1 MNFIKEMLSD
11 DAKISSK
18 RFIGFASFFM
28 LVLSWGANT
37 FFGFDIK
44 EPKKPSEVDCE
55 YNDNI
60 VGKMEES
67 QFQILYEVHQLSKQ
81 FKYIDNE
88 TKVIFV
94 RNRIPRT
101 LIKSKIKPK
110 ASLIAIGGGYYTAGT
125 DNLKRFLDSL
135 PKTLYYNDH
144 RPSSW
149 EWHDNIIIKL

>member
-1 MNFIKEMLSD
+1 MYVHVL
-11 DAKISSK
+11 
-18 RFIGFASFFM
+18 
-28 LVLSWGANT
+28 LVQNRQ
-37 FFGFDIK
+37 
-44 EPKKPSEVDCE
+44 EVFHQLP
-55 YNDNI
+55 YQQDNNLNKNNEI
-60 VGKMEES
+60 L
-67 QFQILYEVHQLSKQ
+67 LYEVHQLSKQ
-81 FKYIDNE
+81 FKNIDKE

-94 RNRIPRT
+94 RNRIPRA

-149 EWHDNIIIKL
+149 EWHDNVIIKL